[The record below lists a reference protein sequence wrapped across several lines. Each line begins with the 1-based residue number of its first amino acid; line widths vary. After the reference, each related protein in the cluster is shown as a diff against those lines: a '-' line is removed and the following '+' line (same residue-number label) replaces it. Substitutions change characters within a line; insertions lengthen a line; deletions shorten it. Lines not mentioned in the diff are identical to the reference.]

1 MSAGGNI
8 GLMRLRLILSGMA
21 GGAAMLLMLAAV
33 VWLPYLVYPP
43 LPSRDLEN
51 AMGREKQIELQQ
63 AQSRVQNEFRSQLL
77 QGLAGLVVVAGAAA
91 GWQQLRLARDGQ
103 MTDRFTRAIDHL
115 GSDTLDVRLGGIYAL
130 ERVAKNSPS
139 DRQTLTFLLC
149 AFVRGHAPW
158 NGGTPDGPPHPT
170 PTVDDRMPW
179 LDNRAPDVWAALR
192 VLGRRPVYPQ
202 ERPLFLAHVDLRS
215 AALAE
220 MRLDGAN
227 LRHSN
232 LARAW
237 MPGISLECSQLLN
250 ADLRRANLQEAR
262 MAHADLRRAHLQGA
276 DLQRANLRGADLRGA
291 NMSDARLDEAVLT
304 DARTDD
310 TTIWP
315 DA

>member
-1 MSAGGNI
+1 
-8 GLMRLRLILSGMA
+8 MA
-21 GGAAMLLMLAAV
+21 GGE
-33 VWLPYLVYPP
+33 
-43 LPSRDLEN
+43 R
-51 AMGREKQIELQQ
+51 QIELQQ
-63 AQSRVQNEFRSQLL
+63 AQSHLQNAFRGQLL
-77 QGLAGLVVVAGAAA
+77 QGLGGLVVVAGAAA
-91 GWQQLRLARDGQ
+91 AWQQLRLARDGQ
-103 MTDRFTRAIDHL
+103 ITDRFTRAIDHL

-130 ERVAKNSPS
+130 ERVAMNSPS
-139 DRQTLTFLLC
+139 DRQTLTFILC

-179 LDNRAPDVWAALR
+179 LNSRAPDVWAALR
-192 VLGRRPVYPQ
+192 VLGRRPTHPQ

-215 AALAE
+215 AALAGV
-220 MRLDGAN
+220 RLDGVN

-237 MPGISLECSQLLN
+237 MPGVNLERSQLVN

-276 DLQRANLRGADLRGA
+276 DLQRASLRGADLRGA
-291 NMSDARLDEAVLT
+291 NLSDAFLDEADLT

-310 TTIWP
+310 TTVWP